1 MCSTDN
7 REVCAVLFD
16 VHGYIHLT
24 NMFVKQEMHI
34 ADIRV
39 RLFVSAWAS
48 IYLLCRIAVNH
59 VRHERD
65 LPVQEGGRSQVQR
78 NLVCHHH
85 CDVHSWRNWLN
96 CPTWEST
103 EIRNTSVTSIHSFK
117 SLKLP
122 CAEWYPLKL
131 LLAIFQTHFLSDQIF
146 SFRPSNLLFGRN
158 CWTFLGNMLMS
169 ILAKCL
175 SFLYWPGPRGQLAWL
190 SHNDWERVEAAR

>member
-1 MCSTDN
+1 M
-7 REVCAVLFD
+7 
-16 VHGYIHLT
+16 
-24 NMFVKQEMHI
+24 
-34 ADIRV
+34 RV
-39 RLFVSAWAS
+39 RLFVSS

-103 EIRNTSVTSIHSFK
+103 EIRNTLVTSIHSFK

-122 CAEWYPLKL
+122 CAEWFPLKL

-146 SFRPSNLLFGRN
+146 SFRPLNLLFGRN